1 MKVSRFTTE
10 IEIDDTKKML
20 YNTVSRKYHVF
31 PRSKQQNMKKF
42 LLDINKG
49 NYTQSEIELF
59 KELLNKGIIVKDGT
73 DELAKL
79 EFREKKKCF
88 REDIFDLMLYVTN
101 ACNFRCTYCTQ
112 EHTVKIMET
121 EVLDSVIKFM
131 SNVSRQTK
139 MIRIGWF
146 GGEPLLQYEKILS
159 VQEKLGEIC
168 KSNDCKLEAYVVTNG
183 YLLDRD
189 RIKELQGHQIDWM
202 QITID
207 GNAEIHDK
215 KRSLANGDRTYR
227 RILQN
232 LNEALKLDMKIVL
245 RINLDE
251 ESAQM
256 PMSVL
261 EEIPFQY
268 RHLVTVTFCNI
279 FQVREKISLYP
290 FLYQAIR
297 MGYQYGGRNNH
308 YEGCIAGKE
317 KSLIA
322 DTDGNILICSNAQG
336 EPPLGKLV
344 NDGIVVYRDRNLCYK
359 IKMTSALDNK
369 ECRSCIELPYCIG
382 DCKYGRMRKNSG
394 CLGKQSD
401 GMSLEERARLDYYYD
416 VIKNQ
421 A

>member
-20 YNTVSRKYHVF
+20 YNTVSRKYYVF
-31 PRSKQQNMKKF
+31 PGNKQQNMKKF

-49 NYTQSEIELF
+49 KYTQSEIKLF

-73 DELAKL
+73 DELVKL
-79 EFREKKKCF
+79 EFWEKKKCF

-112 EHTVKIMET
+112 KHTVKIMET

-131 SNVSRQTK
+131 SDVSRQAK
-139 MIRIGWF
+139 VIRIGWF

-159 VQEKLGEIC
+159 VQEKLREIC
-168 KSNDCKLEAYVVTNG
+168 KNNDCTLEAYVVTNG

-189 RIKELQGHQIDWM
+189 RIKELQEHQIDWM

-215 KRSLANGDRTYR
+215 KRSLANGDRTYG
-227 RILQN
+227 RIVQN
-232 LNEALKLDMKIVL
+232 LNEALKLGMKIVL

-251 ESAQM
+251 ESVQM

-261 EEIPFQY
+261 EEIPSQY
-268 RHLVTVTFCNI
+268 RHLVTVNFCNI
-279 FQVREKISLYP
+279 FQVQEKISLYP
-290 FLYQAIR
+290 LLYKAIM

-308 YEGCIAGKE
+308 YEGCIAGK
-317 KSLIA
+317 KQSLIV

-336 EPPLGKLV
+336 EPASGKLE
-344 NDGIVVYRDRNLCYK
+344 NDGKVVYKDRNL
-359 IKMTSALDNK
+359 
-369 ECRSCIELPYCIG
+369 
-382 DCKYGRMRKNSG
+382 
-394 CLGKQSD
+394 
-401 GMSLEERARLDYYYD
+401 YY
-416 VIKNQ
+416 
-421 A
+421 